1 MHYFLVTKSKLSY
14 EQIDIMALFSNLRR
28 NRVSRH
34 FHNAVLG
41 RGSTNKEL
49 AVQLMDLFEGEG
61 KGRW

>member
-1 MHYFLVTKSKLSY
+1 MHYFLVTKSS

-41 RGSTNKEL
+41 RGNTNKEL
-49 AVQLMDLFEGEG
+49 AVQLMDLF
-61 KGRW
+61 